1 MEAGAPH
8 NIVASNGLQFP
19 QGCVKDTEAWHTGQ
33 WDSWKLI
40 VDKLQIT
47 AYFQM
52 RCGLWKCTK
61 MPLRPKTVVK
71 MVWRTCSFSVN
82 SNSEDCAK
90 SLHCHFPF
98 NCSLMLIRQCSC
110 RYNDGINLHARLVV
124 QGVRLVILDRETSY
138 SHAIAAAG
146 LSLQCLKSVRDTLQT
161 MLISALIALSLC
173 STFQVTF

>member
-1 MEAGAPH
+1 
-8 NIVASNGLQFP
+8 
-19 QGCVKDTEAWHTGQ
+19 
-33 WDSWKLI
+33 
-40 VDKLQIT
+40 
-47 AYFQM
+47 
-52 RCGLWKCTK
+52 
-61 MPLRPKTVVK
+61 
-71 MVWRTCSFSVN
+71 
-82 SNSEDCAK
+82 
-90 SLHCHFPF
+90 
-98 NCSLMLIRQCSC
+98 MLIRQCSC